1 VELVVS
7 LLVEELVAR
16 GHDVTLFASGDS
28 QTKANLRSVYEVAPT
43 DRIWEVEP
51 DAVHVGAAYTYATT
65 QYRDGEG
72 FDLIHDHTNY
82 LGVAFAATLSTP
94 VLHTVHMVLDEDR
107 AAFLKR
113 FSGEV
118 YLTAIS
124 QYQRKEVPDL
134 PWRGTI
140 HNAVDVDAFPFRSDK
155 EDYLLCLGRVCE
167 RKGQDLAIEVARRAG
182 MPLVLAGRVHPKE
195 AWFFEERILPHVD
208 ADRVIFHGEVSNERK
223 AELLAGA
230 RALLF
235 PVREPEPFGL
245 AMAEALACGTP
256 VVAPALGAVPEV
268 VTNGET
274 GFFATGVRAMA
285 EAAERVSELSPARCR
300 SEAEAR
306 FHLQTMVDGYE
317 SMYRAILAEL

>member
-7 LLVEELVAR
+7 LLVEDLVAR

-28 QTKANLRSVYEVAPT
+28 QTKANLRSVYETAPT

-51 DAVHVGAAYTYATT
+51 DAVHVGAAYTYATAR
-65 QYRDGEG
+65 YRDVEG
-72 FDLIHDHTNY
+72 FDLIHDHTSY
-82 LGVAFAATLSTP
+82 LGVAFAACLPTP
-94 VLHTVHMVLDEDR
+94 VIHTVHMVLDGAR
-107 AAFLKR
+107 ASFLKR

-124 QYQRKEVPDL
+124 EYQRSVVPDL
-134 PWRGTI
+134 PWRGTV
-140 HNAVDVDAFPFRSDK
+140 HNAVDVESFAFRADK

-167 RKGQDLAIEVARRAG
+167 RKGQDLAIEIAKHAG
-182 MPLVLAGRVHPKE
+182 TPLVLAGRVHPKE
-195 AWFFEERILPHVD
+195 ASFFEERILPFVD
-208 ADRVIFHGEVSNERK
+208 AERVIFHGEVSNERK

-256 VVAPALGAVPEV
+256 VVGPPLGAVPEV
-268 VTNGET
+268 ITDGET
-274 GFFATGVRAMA
+274 GFLATGIPAMA
-285 EAAERVSELSPARCR
+285 EAAERVSELSPERCR
-300 SEAEAR
+300 QEAESR
-306 FHLQTMVDGYE
+306 FHPQAMVDGYE
-317 SMYRAILAEL
+317 SVYRDVLGGL